1 MRKPERKSHAA
12 VKAELLA
19 FAEKRIEEVLQ
30 YGEEAKRP
38 TFSEIEGTVLRIRD
52 ELGVK
57 LAEAVVAAQEKSQV
71 VPGPRCEQCGE
82 EMGYKDSQGLNVT
95 SWLGEI
101 RIERGYYHCTTCKRG
116 LFPPGRATE
125 IMG

>member
-1 MRKPERKSHAA
+1 MGKPKRKSREE

-30 YGEEAKRP
+30 YGEEAKQP

-57 LAEAVVAAQEKSQV
+57 LAEAVVAAQEKGQV
-71 VPGPRCEQCGE
+71 VPGPRCAQCGQ
-82 EMGYKDSQGLNVT
+82 EMGYKDRQGLQVT

-101 RIERGYYHCTTCKRG
+101 RIERGYYHCAACKRG

-125 IMG
+125 IVG